1 MPLENDLIKV
11 APSLLS
17 ADFARLS
24 DEVSDVERGG
34 ADMLHLDVMDGHFV
48 PNLTFGAPVV
58 EALSKVTSLPLDC
71 HLMITDP
78 MDYVEAFAQAGA
90 SIISFHVEAAGR
102 ESDRVVDRILSLGV
116 RPSVAIN
123 PDTTLHRVRPL
134 LDRLA
139 MVLVMSVYPG
149 FGGQAFIPDALDRAR
164 QLRDL
169 GFTGDIQMDGGI
181 GPNNACLVAQSGVN
195 VLVAGSAIF
204 GKRDRA
210 EAIRSIRRAANGEN
224 TVAMGG

>member
-102 ESDRVVDRILSLGV
+102 ECDRVVDRILSLGV

-195 VLVAGSAIF
+195 VLVAG
-204 GKRDRA
+204 
-210 EAIRSIRRAANGEN
+210 
-224 TVAMGG
+224 